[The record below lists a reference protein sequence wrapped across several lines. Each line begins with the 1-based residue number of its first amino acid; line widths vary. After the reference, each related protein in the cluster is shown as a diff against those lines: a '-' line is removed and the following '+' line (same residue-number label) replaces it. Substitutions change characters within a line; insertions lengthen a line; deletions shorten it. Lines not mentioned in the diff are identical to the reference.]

1 MDLNKIKQWSYAGVV
16 ILYEQS
22 TDSLILTKRSIHLRK
37 HPGELCF
44 PGGVGDDGDDNDYYT
59 ALRELHEELG
69 IDSSRVTLIK
79 ELAEE
84 RTLLG
89 SVIHPWLTR
98 IESIEPF
105 IINDAEVASL
115 VQVPMFE
122 VKNLQNYKEL
132 PIERKGFKFKTWH
145 FTAHSESIWGATARI
160 MMQLIK
166 EEFLI

>member
-37 HPGELCF
+37 HPGEICF
-44 PGGVGDDGDDNDYYT
+44 PGGVWEEGDDNYYYT

-105 IINDAEVASL
+105 IN
-115 VQVPMFE
+115 
-122 VKNLQNYKEL
+122 
-132 PIERKGFKFKTWH
+132 
-145 FTAHSESIWGATARI
+145 
-160 MMQLIK
+160 
-166 EEFLI
+166 